1 MKRIFA
7 PWRMKYIE
15 SHADEGC
22 IFCAVQKQTDSPETL
37 VIHRGE
43 RAFVIVNRFPYT
55 SGHLMVVANVHQPS
69 LEDLDPATRLEMME
83 LMTHCIRLLRQV
95 YHPQGFNLGAN
106 IGEAAGAG
114 IAGHVHLHVVPRWG
128 GDANYMSTVAETR
141 VLPETLEE
149 TYLRVRTAWEADKRG
164 YPSGTMSADFRAEPV
179 TSIPTKKVRRLP

>member
-15 SHADEGC
+15 SHAGEVC

-37 VIHRGE
+37 VIARGAH
-43 RAFVIVNRFPYT
+43 AFVIVNRFPYT
-55 SGHLMVVANVHQPS
+55 SGHLMVVADAHQPS
-69 LEDLDPATRLEMME
+69 LEDLDPATRAEMME
-83 LMTHCIRLLRQV
+83 LMTHCIRVLRQV

-106 IGEAAGAG
+106 IGEVAGAG

-141 VLPETLEE
+141 VLPETLEQ
-149 TYLRVRTAWEADKRG
+149 TYHRVRAAWEGK
-164 YPSGTMSADFRAEPV
+164 
-179 TSIPTKKVRRLP
+179 